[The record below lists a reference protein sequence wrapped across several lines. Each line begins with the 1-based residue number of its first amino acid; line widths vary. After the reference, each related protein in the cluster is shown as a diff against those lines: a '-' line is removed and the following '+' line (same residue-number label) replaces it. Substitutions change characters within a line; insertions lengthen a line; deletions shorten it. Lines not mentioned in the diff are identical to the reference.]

1 MPYCH
6 NRTPPSY
13 ACDAGNKYKKSSTSS
28 GNLRSYFFTKKD
40 LSTFSLRPCGC
51 PAQPVD
57 IRIVIE
63 SYADG
68 HLGLHIGIS
77 QRSGNLELVKL
88 VLQTVKVGKVGSTV
102 L

>member
-6 NRTPPSY
+6 SKTPPSY
-13 ACDAGNKYKKSSTSS
+13 ACDAGNKYKIIHQFRQLTFVLYKEGLEHSQLAP
-28 GNLRSYFFTKKD
+28 LR
-40 LSTFSLRPCGC
+40 LSCH
-51 PAQPVD
+51 QPVD

-88 VLQTVKVGKVGSTV
+88 VLQTVKVGKLVA
-102 L
+102 LYL